1 MAILGKKLIVIYRE
15 LDVKVAKV
23 SPHNS
28 VLDSDTPEEC
38 LRDINGT
45 KCLGVRRLIICCLP
59 NPL

>member
-1 MAILGKKLIVIYRE
+1 M
-15 LDVKVAKV
+15 KVAKV

-45 KCLGVRRLIICCLP
+45 KCLGVRRLIISYLLKP
-59 NPL
+59 MRHQEV